1 MKASISK
8 LLETQSM
15 YDLALD
21 MGISEYS
28 LYCYVN
34 NYDKISQRRKQLIEN
49 YIQQKGWQKFLNL
62 YNVIIKLNTS
72 FES

>member
-1 MKASISK
+1 MKTFTQQQMKASISK
-8 LLETQSM
+8 LLKTQSM

-49 YIQQKGWQKFLNL
+49 YIQQKG
-62 YNVIIKLNTS
+62 
-72 FES
+72 